1 MLARAPAPPLLLPSP
16 NPPPCALP
24 QDLTSLVSPSE
35 PPDPPDP
42 PDYLVG
48 ASNSFLSILLLR
60 SSDLG
65 SDLVQALSPLDLG
78 FALRSIT
85 AVCSSW
91 YQVFPLACLELWF
104 SIPHLSHPLVTLS
117 KGFVSLKGSNFFEFF
132 TFFWN
137 MPSFILQFPHHEDV
151 MISTSFRLVLP
162 QYEAVMILLK
172 LKLFLPHYE
181 DVLFSI
187 GLRIQLLLP
196 QYEVGLI
203 LYKLRLLLPHYEDV
217 IQKLW
222 LRAIHVIVS
231 LVWFLEISRR
241 IKEKTYDVLTRNDL
255 GSWTPDLFIEKWW
268 FSQPHT
274 SPKLRFFSHLVGS
287 RS

>member
-1 MLARAPAPPLLLPSP
+1 MALVMLARAPAPPLLLPSL

-42 PDYLVG
+42 PNYLVG

-60 SSDLG
+60 SSNLG

-117 KGFVSLKGSNFFEFF
+117 KGFVSLE
-132 TFFWN
+132 
-137 MPSFILQFPHHEDV
+137 
-151 MISTSFRLVLP
+151 
-162 QYEAVMILLK
+162 
-172 LKLFLPHYE
+172 
-181 DVLFSI
+181 
-187 GLRIQLLLP
+187 
-196 QYEVGLI
+196 
-203 LYKLRLLLPHYEDV
+203 
-217 IQKLW
+217 
-222 LRAIHVIVS
+222 
-231 LVWFLEISRR
+231 R

-274 SPKLRFFSHLVGS
+274 SPKLRFFSHLVSS
-287 RS
+287 RSWCFVAYAIVAVFHDAFYPLEDVASPDSRSPSVLSYFRKLISCCSTIGVSNFSCLTVMYASIFFFRAFRMPFVAVVSLAFVASLMYLLNHFSIVGE

>member
-1 MLARAPAPPLLLPSP
+1 MALVMLARAPAPPLLLPSL
-16 NPPPCALP
+16 NPQPCALP

-48 ASNSFLSILLLR
+48 ASNSFLSILLL
-60 SSDLG
+60 
-65 SDLVQALSPLDLG
+65 
-78 FALRSIT
+78 
-85 AVCSSW
+85 
-91 YQVFPLACLELWF
+91 
-104 SIPHLSHPLVTLS
+104 
-117 KGFVSLKGSNFFEFF
+117 
-132 TFFWN
+132 
-137 MPSFILQFPHHEDV
+137 
-151 MISTSFRLVLP
+151 SFRLVLP

-187 GLRIQLLLP
+187 GLRIQFLLP

-203 LYKLRLLLPHYEDV
+203 LYKLRLLLP
-217 IQKLW
+217 
-222 LRAIHVIVS
+222 RM
-231 LVWFLEISRR
+231 

-287 RS
+287 RSWCFVAYAIVAVFHDAFYPLEDVASPDSRSPSVLFYFRKLISCFSNIGVSNFSCLTVMYASIFFFRVFRMSFVAVVSLAFVASLMYLLNHFSIVEE